1 MKMMTKLTLS
11 AAALTFG
18 LVATP
23 AAAQTKEAP
32 PAPAEARPFTL
43 PKVTNYELPN
53 GTKVTLVPY
62 GRTPQVTVLAAVRT
76 GNIDDGDNVWLADM
90 TGQMMEKGAGGR
102 TGAELAELAANMG
115 GSLSLNVGPD
125 LTTVYTGVLSENA
138 ADAVKLVADMLIRP
152 DFPADEVEKVR
163 ADLLR
168 NLSVAQSTPD
178 GIAGAAFSTA
188 LYPNHPYGRD
198 FPTEE
203 QLSAYTLDQL
213 RAFHASNF
221 GAQRTHLYI
230 VGQFDDAA
238 IRKAVK
244 AGFGKWVKGAA
255 PTVLPSPANDAAKIV
270 LIDRPDAPQSTLN
283 IGQRI
288 DVPVGD
294 VKFAAA
300 NTLLGGY
307 FSSRITRNIR
317 EDKGYTYSPG
327 SAITRRVHAAGWG
340 EYADVT
346 AEATGPSITEILK
359 EVRRMQTEAPSAAEV
374 QGIKNYMN
382 GIFVLGLASRGGV
395 ASRLAN
401 LDMIGLGPSYL
412 NTYVENVTALT
423 GEDMRAAT
431 AQYLPIE
438 GMTYVVVGPLDSV
451 RPQLEA
457 VPELAGRLPAE

>member
-1 MKMMTKLTLS
+1 MRMMTKLALS
-11 AAALTFG
+11 TAALTFG
-18 LVATP
+18 MLAIP

-43 PKVTNYELPN
+43 PNVTNYELPN

-76 GNIDDGDNVWLADM
+76 GNIDDGDNIWLADM
-90 TGQMMEKGAGGR
+90 TGQMMEKGAGGH
-102 TGAELAELAANMG
+102 TGTEMAEMAADMG
-115 GSLSLNVGPD
+115 GSLSLGVGAD
-125 LTTVYTGVLSENA
+125 LTTAYTGVLSEHA
-138 ADAVKLVADMLIRP
+138 ADAVKLIADLLIRP

-168 NLSVAQSTPD
+168 GLSVAQSTPG
-178 GIAGAAFSTA
+178 GIAGEAFSTA
-188 LYPNHPYGRD
+188 LYPDHPYGRD
-198 FPTEE
+198 FPTAA
-203 QLSAYTLDQL
+203 QLSSYTLDQL
-213 RAFHASNF
+213 RSFHARNF

-238 IRKAVK
+238 IRKAVEE
-244 AGFGKWVKGAA
+244 GFGKWAKGTP
-255 PTVLPSPANDAAKIV
+255 PTVLAAPAGEPGQVV
-270 LIDRPDAPQSTLN
+270 LIDRPGAPQSTLN
-283 IGQRI
+283 IGQRVE
-288 DVPVGD
+288 VPVDD

-359 EVRRMQTEAPSAAEV
+359 EVRLMQTQAPSAAEV

-382 GIFVLGLASRGGV
+382 GVFVLGLASRGGV

-401 LDMIGLGPSYL
+401 LDMIGLGPDYL
-412 NTYVENVTALT
+412 NTYVEKVTALT

-431 AQYLPIE
+431 AQYLPVDK
-438 GMTYVVVGPLDSV
+438 MTYVVVGPLDSV

-457 VPELAGRLPAE
+457 VPELAGRLPTE

>member
-18 LVATP
+18 MVAIP
-23 AAAQTKEAP
+23 AVAQTKEAP
-32 PAPAEARPFTL
+32 PAAAEARPFTL
-43 PKVTNYELPN
+43 PSVTNYELPN
-53 GTKVTLVPY
+53 GVKVTLVPY

-76 GNIDDGDNVWLADM
+76 GNIDDGDDVWLADM
-90 TGQMMEKGAGGR
+90 TGKMMEKGAGGH
-102 TGAELAELAANMG
+102 TGAELAEMAANMG
-115 GSLSLNVGPD
+115 GSLSLGVGPD

-138 ADAVKLVADMLIRP
+138 ADAVKLIADLLIRP

-178 GIAGAAFSTA
+178 GIAGEAFSTA

-198 FPTEE
+198 FPTQE
-203 QLSAYTLDQL
+203 QLSSYTLDQL
-213 RAFHASNF
+213 RSFHARNF
-221 GAQRTHLYI
+221 GAQRAHLYI

-238 IRKAVK
+238 IRKAVED
-244 AGFGKWVKGAA
+244 GFGKWAKGVA
-255 PTVLPSPANDAAKIV
+255 PTVLPSPAGEAGQVV
-270 LIDRPDAPQSTLN
+270 LIDRPGAPQSTLN
-283 IGQRI
+283 IGQRV

-359 EVRRMQTEAPSAAEV
+359 EVRRMQTEAPSAAEL

-401 LDMIGLGPSYL
+401 LDMIGLGPDYL
-412 NTYVENVTALT
+412 NTYVEKVTALT

-431 AQYLPIE
+431 AQYLPVDK
-438 GMTYVVVGPLDSV
+438 MTYVVVGPLDSV

-457 VPELAGRLPAE
+457 VPELTGRLPAE